1 MKHNTKRALLTLS
14 GVLLSA
20 KNALAAGDL
29 ATGNLTAAN
38 TGDIVNNLGRYM
50 GYCLPGCPVTNCN
63 YSAVME

>member
-1 MKHNTKRALLTLS
+1 MKHNTKIVLLSAT

-20 KNALAAGDL
+20 GNALAAGDL